1 MIEPLSKC
9 PFCSVPYDGERVRKL
24 SQHKGSELLHAS
36 CFGCRRAM
44 MFVVERREGHVACV
58 GIFTD
63 CDVADAKKF
72 LEKPKISLDD
82 VLRAH
87 ELLSQKNL

>member
-9 PFCSVPYDGERVRKL
+9 PFCSLPYDGERVRTLK
-24 SQHKGSELLHAS
+24 SADRREFIHAS

-44 MFVVERREGHVACV
+44 LFAVERTGENLSCV

-63 CDVADAKKF
+63 CDAADAQRF
-72 LEKPKISLDD
+72 LEKPRISLDD
-82 VLRAH
+82 VLRVH
-87 ELLSQKNL
+87 ELLSPQKP